1 MKGKQYIDTPDK
13 YYAEDIGLRNARL
26 GFRQQEMPHIME
38 NIVFNDLIRRG
49 FKVDVG
55 VINSRETEDGKQK
68 SISREIDFVVTTRR
82 GKTYIQAAY
91 AMQDEKKRDSEIKPF
106 SMTNDAV
113 KKIIIRGDTLGRW
126 FDKDGIENINIVNF
140 LLDENAIF

>member
-1 MKGKQYIDTPDK
+1 
-13 YYAEDIGLRNARL
+13 
-26 GFRQQEMPHIME
+26 
-38 NIVFNDLIRRG
+38 
-49 FKVDVG
+49 
-55 VINSRETEDGKQK
+55 
-68 SISREIDFVVTTRR
+68 
-82 GKTYIQAAY
+82 
-91 AMQDEKKRDSEIKPF
+91 MQDEKKRNSEIKPF